1 MDERLKITVV
11 SGNSLA
17 SSRRTYCEVQ
27 LVSSEGSPIGK
38 AIRTR
43 YCNKTQNPEWEQE
56 LIFPNMGF
64 GGFVLSV
71 WEHHTLF
78 PDKFLGVVT
87 IQFNEQKLR
96 EGGDLLDDSFTL
108 SKRKPRDVVSGKI
121 RLSVK
126 YGTGVKLPKVQVKAL
141 PADQKDPGAAE
152 DGQRQH
158 RPLRVSSKWGLSKS
172 IENHQRAFVVVEED
186 SDEEDVKPD
195 ASPSASP
202 SKPGEGTSD
211 AGGKKPKK
219 SPRKPTT
226 KDGDGEDIDWNGS
239 SGKKTV
245 VTRPKKGGA
254 KSSGGSKKPANTD
267 GSDSDS
273 DGDSSSSTSDGI
285 DWNGSGGSKKPIAK
299 RGGGGR
305 KPATDDGDD
314 IDWNGKK
321 DTGKKVG
328 SNGSGSGTSTP
339 KLTGARGSRSVK
351 TMKIREQVAEVIRLC
366 NMEGSLIKDCKK
378 DDSENLTFSLLNA
391 AKGTLSPVTLII
403 PESVR
408 TGEFLLF
415 TEDGA
420 VELGAPGTIF
430 RAMAKV
436 MANYAEQHELTEYLP
451 IFPKDCETP
460 NSDTESPE
468 PSRAKKAGRRALLDS
483 FQDVDFS
490 NFTGGSS
497 LGDTSGNIVRFTEEF
512 QNLHGKPSFG
522 MFKKPN
528 GQVLLRFSFK
538 PDTILSDLMAEIW
551 LIEIT
556 KSIVVELL
564 ISTASSSAPSVAL
577 YQTSATDLNVDTPE
591 SSTFGLMWYLQKRLE
606 RYIGKNWPP
615 TAQNHL
621 FLDMITYAIDKI
633 SVCTKT
639 CVICDTPLAFE
650 MLKPSICDSALC
662 TFSSEQYGLG
672 QDVVAMLQ
680 HNPEVFDL
688 LISSTAA
695 IAQRSIDNTTDGKRF
710 SPFPTGVEVN
720 DAAGK
725 LLTFMKGSNNN
736 FDLIKDALNAL
747 PSVKEMATYTSTQ
760 SLKKFLDGKHPMAF
774 PLLRW
779 ILTSNRTHLAKL
791 KPDEQISQVPTPHQ
805 YLMLSATPARE
816 RVFQQRKKEY
826 GSFWAF
832 HGSGFFNWHAI
843 LRTGLRNLSGTDLM
857 STGAVYG
864 NGIYLAAESGTSIGY
879 AQSFRGWNLSSH
891 GNPGDEFRCMAL
903 CEVVNAGYTANP
915 YYVIPKE
922 EDIVTRYLFIFP
934 PSEASQMQNAS
945 IYAKQVTVPKTSF
958 DQLHVAKKP

>member
-1 MDERLKITVV
+1 
-11 SGNSLA
+11 
-17 SSRRTYCEVQ
+17 
-27 LVSSEGSPIGK
+27 
-38 AIRTR
+38 
-43 YCNKTQNPEWEQE
+43 
-56 LIFPNMGF
+56 
-64 GGFVLSV
+64 VLSV

-96 EGGDLLDDSFTL
+96 EGGELLNDSFVL

-121 RLSVK
+121 TLNVK
-126 YGTGVKLPKVQVKAL
+126 YGTGAKVPKVQVKAL
-141 PADQKDPGAAE
+141 PADQKDPNAE
-152 DGQRQH
+152 ETGQRQH

-186 SDEEDVKPD
+186 SDDENTVSDK
-195 ASPSASP
+195 PSASP
-202 SKPGEGTSD
+202 STSPSKPDTPTGKK
-211 AGGKKPKK
+211 AGGKSTKKPVV
-219 SPRKPTT
+219 
-226 KDGDGEDIDWNGS
+226 KDGDGEEIDWNGS
-239 SGKKTV
+239 SGKKTGRGGL
-245 VTRPKKGGA
+245 TKPKKGG
-254 KSSGGSKKPANTD
+254 STISVGTKKPNED
-267 GSDSDS
+267 GNGDADSDT
-273 DGDSSSSTSDGI
+273 SSSSSDDEI
-285 DWNGSGGSKKPIAK
+285 DWNGSGSKKS
-299 RGGGGR
+299 GGGKKSGGSR
-305 KPATDDGDD
+305 PKPSTDDGDD
-314 IDWNGKK
+314 IDWNGTKGG
-321 DTGKKVG
+321 TVGKKAG
-328 SNGSGSGTSTP
+328 SSGTSTP
-339 KLTGARGSRSVK
+339 KNGGGARGSRSVK
-351 TMKIREQVAEVIRLC
+351 TMKIREQIAEVIRLSSQ
-366 NMEGSLIKDCKK
+366 EGSLIKDCKK
-378 DDSENLTFSLLNA
+378 DESENLTFSLLDTI
-391 AKGTLSPVTLII
+391 KGTLSPVTLII

-420 VELGAPGTIF
+420 VELGVTGTIF

-436 MANYAEQHELTEYLP
+436 MANYAEQHDLGDYLP
-451 IFPKDCETP
+451 IFPKDYETP

-497 LGDTSGNIVRFTEEF
+497 LGDTSGNIIRFTEEF

-522 MFKKPN
+522 MVKKAN
-528 GQVLLRFSFK
+528 GQVVLRFSFK
-538 PDTILSDLMAEIW
+538 PDSILSDLMAEIW
-551 LIEIT
+551 LIDIT
-556 KSIVVELL
+556 KNIVVELT
-564 ISTASSSAPSVAL
+564 ISTASSAAPSVAL
-577 YQTSATDLNVDTPE
+577 YQTSAADLNTE
-591 SSTFGLMWYLQKRLE
+591 ILASSTFGLMWYLQKRLE

-615 TAQNHL
+615 TANNHL
-621 FLDMITYAIDKI
+621 FLDMITYAVDKI

-650 MLKPSICDSALC
+650 MLKPSVCDSALC

-688 LISSTAA
+688 LISSTW
-695 IAQRSIDNTTDGKRF
+695 SITHRALDNSTDGKRF
-710 SPFPTGVEVN
+710 SPFPSGVEVN
-720 DAAGK
+720 DLNGK
-725 LLTFMKGSNNN
+725 LLTFMKGSDNNYN
-736 FDLIKDALNAL
+736 LIKDALYAL
-747 PSVKEMATYTSTQ
+747 PSVKDMAGYGTSQ
-760 SLKKFLDGKHPMAF
+760 SLKKFLDSKHPMAF

-791 KPDEQISQVPTPHQ
+791 KPEEQITQIPTAHQ

-816 RVFQQRKKEY
+816 RIFQQRKKDH

-879 AQSFRGWNLSSH
+879 AQSFKGWNLSSH
-891 GNPGDEFRCMAL
+891 GQLGDEYRCMAL
-903 CEVVNAGYTANP
+903 CEVINAGYTANP
-915 YYVIPKE
+915 YYVVPKE

-934 PSEASQMQNAS
+934 PSEASRMQNAS
-945 IYAKQVTVPKTSF
+945 IYAKDVTLPKTSF
-958 DQLHVAKKP
+958 DQLHTVKKS